1 MQYVVKTIVRAIA
14 QIAVIRRPLRSLCSR
29 VGEFLFDLVFPAS
42 ERAKRIEQWQCPLP
56 TDPQTR
62 NAGRRAIIFLAQYE
76 GRVRECICALKFE
89 RNMRAATLLA
99 DMLDDFLVEH
109 LAERSVFGAPDIY
122 CVPIPLGPERLRTR
136 GLNQVEEVRLR
147 THAVQSKQLTVI
159 SALART
165 RDTVMQST
173 LPRAERLINMRGA
186 FAVTDAWRE
195 KIRGRHILLIDDVT
209 TTGATLSEA
218 AMALKAAGATVECIA
233 LSG

>member
-1 MQYVVKTIVRAIA
+1 MPYTFAMKHVVRTIA
-14 QIAVIRRPLRSLCSR
+14 R
-29 VGEFLFDLVFPAS
+29 VWEFLFDLVFPAS
-42 ERAKRIEQWQCPLP
+42 ERAKHIERERGPLP
-56 TDPQTR
+56 VIPQTKR
-62 NAGRRAIIFLAQYE
+62 GNHPVTFLSPYE

-89 RNMRAATLLA
+89 RNMRAAALLA

-109 LAERSVFGAPDIY
+109 LAERSVFGTSDTY

-136 GLNQVEEVRLR
+136 GFNQIEEVLLR
-147 THAVQSKQLTVI
+147 THAVKSKQLTII

-173 LPRAERLINMRGA
+173 LPRAERLINMRDA
-186 FAVTDAWRE
+186 FAVTPAWRE

-218 AMALKAAGATVECIA
+218 AMALKAEGATVECIA
-233 LSG
+233 LSS